1 MVSKKKRTKE
11 RQERKAR
18 LGWTT
23 LLTSP
28 VPSFAL
34 EAGEE
39 IAARYSDTGC
49 CHGCASLPPADHE
62 LSTFMN
68 QVYTRIYSISSS
80 KDVLRSNTFCAVWN
94 SVPRLHSD
102 PELRSNATSI
112 LLRLATNMALRGF
125 QEFESFGFDFV
136 RTHLDIRSGL
146 LSIVMFLIVLEPQY
160 EDDPYIHD
168 FGRHIHS
175 SDAYRRMI
183 KLLDGNTRDVVKYLH
198 KKKAKKVSCDCL
210 RPFYLMSRVALPKIG
225 SCTGCLEEMDRKDL
239 MVCTCGTVYCSRK
252 CQKMSWPEHKSLC
265 RAVSDL
271 LARVSKISMTTDR
284 CSCRVSM
291 LVAQTLET
299 TSEGGRARGKLNP
312 KSASRKCTST
322 VFI

>member
-62 LSTFMN
+62 LSTFIN
-68 QVYTRIYSISSS
+68 QVYTRIYSITSS

-125 QEFESFGFDFV
+125 QEFES
-136 RTHLDIRSGL
+136 IRSGL

-225 SCTGCLEEMDRKDL
+225 Y
-239 MVCTCGTVYCSRK
+239 VWYCI
-252 CQKMSWPEHKSLC
+252 
-265 RAVSDL
+265 L
-271 LARVSKISMTTDR
+271 LA
-284 CSCRVSM
+284 
-291 LVAQTLET
+291 
-299 TSEGGRARGKLNP
+299 
-312 KSASRKCTST
+312 
-322 VFI
+322 